1 MKIQGAIFDLDG
13 TLVNSP
19 TIWDVL
25 WAEYGRR
32 YCGGKPFVPDHD
44 DEEKIHTTPLR
55 EGLAFIGQRYG
66 LPADADELFRVAN
79 EVFVDFYTNTLEAK
93 PGAVELLEGLASR
106 GVRICMASASTRD
119 IIDLALTRCG
129 IGKYFSRIFT
139 CVEVG
144 KDKRHPD
151 IYLRAAEH
159 LGTPKEE
166 TWVFEDAYTAVI
178 TAKRAGFHTV
188 AIYEPVE
195 SKQREIEQITDVYVP
210 QGERFDCVLSYFDW
224 A

>member
-44 DEEKIHTTPLR
+44 DEEKIHTTTLR

-66 LPADADELFRVAN
+66 LPADADELFEVAN
-79 EVFVDFYTNTLEAK
+79 AVFVDFYTNRLETK
-93 PGAVELLEGLASR
+93 PGATELLEGLASR
-106 GVRICMASASTRD
+106 GVHICMASASTRD

-159 LGTPKEE
+159 LGTPKAQ
-166 TWVFEDAYTAVI
+166 TWVFEDAYTAI
-178 TAKRAGFHTV
+178 MTAKSAGFHTV

-195 SKQREIEQITDVYVP
+195 SRQREIEQITDIYVP
-210 QGERFDCVLSYFDW
+210 QGERFDRVLSYFDW